1 MTETNR
7 MKYKLRNLIE
17 KEIIA
22 FFITKRKKDIYIGI
36 DKQQV

>member
-7 MKYKLRNLIE
+7 MEYKLWNLIE

-22 FFITKRKKDIYIGI
+22 FFYHKEKKDIYISI